1 MYNFSENCHSFTVIF
16 DWIPLWPKKGNFRL
30 DTNVSIYLLI
40 LLFAITVHN
49 EALNEDDA
57 KSIEGKVI

>member
-1 MYNFSENCHSFTVIF
+1 MVIF
-16 DWIPLWPKKGNFRL
+16 DWIPLWPKKENSKL
-30 DTNVSIYLLI
+30 DINVSIYLLI

-57 KSIEGKVI
+57 ESVEGKVI